1 MSANLAQGRVNGGW
15 IVRVFRCAVLLL
27 AVAGCTTPPKQ
38 EAAAPVEETLPI
50 PTVPDVTRG
59 EFTLEADKLD
69 TWNAVGQIIVNTP
82 GLEYLGRSQML
93 DLYDVRYRGTEFLV
107 LTKSLLLSDTIKRTT
122 TRVTATTRNG
132 KPIDDT
138 AVVALLAQLQMQLP
152 DAIVDVRKRQA
163 EEAKAKKAKAKK
175 PKKKKASK

>member
-1 MSANLAQGRVNGGW
+1 MSANLAQGAVNGGW
-15 IVRVFRCAVLLL
+15 IARAFRCAVLAV
-27 AVAGCTTPPKQ
+27 AVAGCTTPPKKA
-38 EAAAPVEETLPI
+38 EVAPVEETLPI

-59 EFTLEADKLD
+59 EFTLQADKLD

-107 LTKSLLLSDTIKRTT
+107 LTKALLLSDTIKRTT
-122 TRVTATTRNG
+122 TRVTATTRDG
-132 KPIDDT
+132 KPIDDA
-138 AVVALLAQLQMQLP
+138 AVVSLLAQLQLKLP
-152 DAIVDVRKRQA
+152 DAIADVRKRQA
-163 EEAKAKKAKAKK
+163 EEARAKKDKAKK